1 MKKMYALIPILC
13 GMSLCGCAGQSATTQ
28 SASTQNMDAT
38 GTDQTT
44 AEADSSEGSAGLV
57 FDDET
62 TAGDN
67 TSYRNV
73 KELFKQYPEKTVL
86 TWVTN
91 DVCDLSAQQIL
102 QINQRLLE
110 LDQDYF
116 IDFQMLDSENYVTR
130 VNDLINSD
138 TPPDLIGGGLQP
150 DAKNGTYLGIENN
163 WFLPLDDDLQNTQA
177 GQTLWN
183 AIPEKFWETMRFSGH
198 YYGVCTVMNISH
210 NAYYVNKSLMEKYDI
225 TREDLEGASLN
236 ELQEILARVKEGE
249 GDECTVVKTD
259 WTPLTGFQTYYRVML
274 EPDDYTADALVL
286 QLGDSEHQVV
296 NLYETQEFR
305 DWLDMMYTYQ
315 QAGYFSGGSTYF
327 MLLWGDDHFSN
338 YTETI
343 KGSYEDYFGSTSNIE
358 VIDYA
363 PRELTPQITNLNG
376 ICSKTANPELALQAL
391 SVCMSDEVIS
401 DLFIYGIEGQ
411 DYERVDGLVDQDA
424 RALLN
429 VLSFGNIFAGSSL
442 ASEGTDRL
450 ENWTEAINEMYE
462 PAMGGVILNM
472 SAYGEELQ
480 AIQNVISDYS
490 DLLYGKADDADAA
503 LDQLNAALYEAGLGE
518 VLEEANR
525 QMQEGLQ

>member
-1 MKKMYALIPILC
+1 
-13 GMSLCGCAGQSATTQ
+13 
-28 SASTQNMDAT
+28 
-38 GTDQTT
+38 
-44 AEADSSEGSAGLV
+44 
-57 FDDET
+57 
-62 TAGDN
+62 
-67 TSYRNV
+67 
-73 KELFKQYPEKTVL
+73 
-86 TWVTN
+86 
-91 DVCDLSAQQIL
+91 
-102 QINQRLLE
+102 
-110 LDQDYF
+110 
-116 IDFQMLDSENYVTR
+116 
-130 VNDLINSD
+130 
-138 TPPDLIGGGLQP
+138 
-150 DAKNGTYLGIENN
+150 
-163 WFLPLDDDLQNTQA
+163 
-177 GQTLWN
+177 
-183 AIPEKFWETMRFSGH
+183 
-198 YYGVCTVMNISH
+198 
-210 NAYYVNKSLMEKYDI
+210 
-225 TREDLEGASLN
+225 
-236 ELQEILARVKEGE
+236 
-249 GDECTVVKTD
+249 
-259 WTPLTGFQTYYRVML
+259 
-274 EPDDYTADALVL
+274 VL

-315 QAGYFSGGSTYF
+315 QEGYFSGGSTYF
-327 MLLWGDDHFSN
+327 MLLVGDDHFSN
-338 YTETI
+338 YTEII

-401 DLFIYGIEGQ
+401 DLFIYGIEGT

-429 VLSFGNIFAGSSL
+429 VLSFGNIFASSSL
-442 ASEGTDRL
+442 VSEGTDRL
-450 ENWTEAINEMYE
+450 EKWTEAINEMYE

-472 SAYGEELQ
+472 SAYDEELQ